1 LCYDVAV
8 CPRPI
13 VLLVL
18 FLLTIPAGGVIAQQ
32 PVDVELVL
40 AADGSP
46 SIDDQELRLQRE
58 GYAAAITDPSVLRVI
73 TGGYSGAIAVAF
85 VEWGGPLSQETIVD
99 WHLIRDQASARVF
112 ADKLL
117 AAPRM
122 AIGYNSISGAI
133 DHAAALIADNAYD
146 GVRKI
151 IDISGDG
158 PQIGGRPVAFSRMEA
173 LTAGIT
179 INALVVKSP
188 GGGYPGPSGEPL
200 EDHYAND
207 IIGGPGSFVMIAD
220 EKLSFADAILN
231 KLLREVAGGPASTV
245 ANR

>member
-1 LCYDVAV
+1 MIL
-8 CPRPI
+8 RPLTFLI
-13 VLLVL
+13 L
-18 FLLTIPAGGVIAQQ
+18 FLLAVPVGAALAQQ

-73 TGGYSGAIAVAF
+73 TGGYHGAIAVAF
-85 VEWGGPLSQETIVD
+85 IEWGGPSSQETIVD
-99 WHLIRDQASARVF
+99 WHLISDQASAQTF

-117 AAPRM
+117 AAPSV

-133 DHAAALIADNAYD
+133 DYAAAMIADNAYE
-146 GVRKI
+146 GVSKI

-158 PQIGGRPVAFSRMEA
+158 PQIGGRPVAFARMEA

-200 EDHYAND
+200 EVHYAND
-207 IIGGPGSFVMIAD
+207 IIGGPGSFVVVAD

-231 KLLREVAGGPASTV
+231 KLLREVAGGPSTAV